1 MITSSKLNINQEHL
15 YIAIA
20 KTHRGYYSFFV
31 GNIQSLKSFKNTT
44 NRWGLE
50 IVAEQIDLTE
60 KEVDNILGYKLVP
73 SDDGLFREDNAVKIG
88 TEYLKDLTEKLNQ
101 GANLNPQAEL
111 QKLVDR
117 LNQNP

>member
-1 MITSSKLNINQEHL
+1 M

-101 GANLNPQAEL
+101 GANLNPQTEL
-111 QKLVDR
+111 EKLVER
-117 LNQNP
+117 LTAVGKV